1 MPCRILD
8 CRIIYPNPPPAHPPS
23 DPPSVKMQ
31 FRSEIRHEINNT
43 CLFAFD
49 QLLSFLFFSFF
60 FARGQKKGCDCRL
73 VG

>member
-1 MPCRILD
+1 ML
-8 CRIIYPNPPPAHPPS
+8 
-23 DPPSVKMQ
+23 V
-31 FRSEIRHEINNT
+31 RSESRFGMKHT

-49 QLLSFLFFSFF
+49 QLLSFLF